1 MKNIT
6 ITGSEGIIGRQLC
19 LHLEKK
25 YKIIKLDLKYGHDL
39 SNEDF
44 VKNWFKKNKTD
55 YLVNCFA
62 LNDHI
67 SSKRQKESLMNI
79 SLDSVTNYL
88 NINITSLFSVC
99 REFVRNNKKG
109 GIINFSSYLGI
120 VSPNP
125 ILYPKTDKN
134 LAYCVSKAGVI
145 HLTKYL
151 AVHLAP
157 NIQINCISPG
167 GILDKQ
173 GKDFVKKYSKLT
185 PMKRMMKKTDL
196 NGIVDFLCSDA
207 SKYITGSN
215 FVIDGGYTSW

>member
-1 MKNIT
+1 MKKII
-6 ITGSEGIIGRQLC
+6 ITGSEGIIGSQLC
-19 LHLEKK
+19 SYFKNK
-25 YKIIKLDLKYGHDL
+25 YKIIKLDLKLGHDL
-39 SNEDF
+39 SDEDF
-44 VKNWFKKNKTD
+44 VKKWFKKNHSD
-55 YLVNCFA
+55 YLINCFA

-67 SSKRQKESLMNI
+67 SSKRKIETLMDI

-99 REFVRNNKKG
+99 REFAKNNKRG

-125 ILYPKTDKN
+125 TLYEKTNKN
-134 LAYCVSKAGVI
+134 IAYCVSKASVI

-157 NIQINCISPG
+157 NIQVNCISPG

-173 GKDFVKKYSKLT
+173 EEKFVKKYSELT
-185 PMKRMMKKTDL
+185 PMKRMMKKTEL
-196 NGIVDFLCSDA
+196 NGIVNFLCNDT
-207 SKYITGSN
+207 SKYVTGSN
-215 FVIDGGYTSW
+215 FVVDGGYTSW